1 MSPAM
6 NPPTVFNAPAS
17 VVDPAEAQRI
27 GAELAAARQRCG
39 LSLAQCAERLS
50 MPGQVLRRLEAGAL
64 SPLDSGVYLRGHLR
78 AYGTLLGIDRATL
91 DEYVRCLAP
100 EAPPALLASGRMP
113 NSRYVVERYLR
124 AASYIV
130 ITVALIAPLV
140 YFAMHT
146 DATRGSVR
154 LQAIDFAQVPL
165 VPRVDAA
172 HSARMPGVAVI
183 LPPVA
188 PPPQSQ
194 QPLLATMT
202 PFISRDAESATPAP
216 APAPAPAGAPTL
228 ALTLNAPSWVE
239 VTDADGKHL
248 EYALLQPGSYSW
260 QATTALQVLI
270 GNAAA
275 ASVTVAGKPFVLD
288 DVSASNVARFSIG
301 TAQGH
306 A

>member
-154 LQAIDFAQVPL
+154 LQAIDSAPVPL

-202 PFISRDAESATPAP
+202 PFISRDTESA

-239 VTDADGKHL
+239 VTDADGKRL

-275 ASVTVAGKPFVLD
+275 ASVTVDGKPFVLD

>member
-216 APAPAPAGAPTL
+216 APAGAPTL

-275 ASVTVAGKPFVLD
+275 ASVTVDGKPFVLD

>member
-202 PFISRDAESATPAP
+202 PFISRDTESA

-275 ASVTVAGKPFVLD
+275 ASVTVDGKPFVLD

>member
-202 PFISRDAESATPAP
+202 PFISRDAESAAP
-216 APAPAPAGAPTL
+216 APTPAGAPTL

-275 ASVTVAGKPFVLD
+275 ASVTVDGKPFVLD

>member
-1 MSPAM
+1 M
-6 NPPTVFNAPAS
+6 NPIMDAPTAFNAPANP
-17 VVDPAEAQRI
+17 VDPVEAQRI

-50 MPGQVLRRLEAGAL
+50 MPGQVLRRLESGAL
-64 SPLDSGVYLRGHLR
+64 SPLDSGVFLRGHLR
-78 AYGTLLGIDRATL
+78 AYGSLLGIDRATL

-100 EAPPALLASGRMP
+100 EAPPALLASGRAP
-113 NSRYVVERYLR
+113 SSRSVLERYLR

-130 ITVALIAPLV
+130 ITVALAAPLV
-140 YFAMHT
+140 YFATHT
-146 DATRGSVR
+146 DSMRGR
-154 LQAIDFAQVPL
+154 AHLQAIDSAPVPP
-165 VPRVDAA
+165 VPRAHAA
-172 HSARMPGVAVI
+172 PTARGSAVAVI
-183 LPPVA
+183 LPPA
-188 PPPQSQ
+188 ASQPQRQ

-202 PFISRDAESATPAP
+202 PFLSHDAESVASAPTPA
-216 APAPAPAGAPTL
+216 GTHT
-228 ALTLNAPSWVE
+228 LTLELSAPSWVE
-239 VTDADGKHL
+239 VTGADGKRL

-275 ASVTVAGKPFVLD
+275 ASVMVDGKPFVLD

-301 TAQGH
+301 SAPGN